1 MVQEEITIMNHGILH
16 NLHPA
21 FIASSGIA
29 LAARIGNA
37 TFSTGFPLSSQ
48 QITVAM
54 NTKANNENKT
64 FFIFF

>member
-1 MVQEEITIMNHGILH
+1 LQPE
-16 NLHPA
+16 
-21 FIASSGIA
+21 
-29 LAARIGNA
+29 LAKFFNA